1 MENVSSDTYLY
12 DHEKSMAFKL
22 ASMKSSRYA
31 FSYTEL
37 NGEIYALGGGTSDE
51 EGELITLKE
60 CEKFNI

>member
-1 MENVSSDTYLY
+1 
-12 DHEKSMAFKL
+12 MAFKL